1 MNRLLGV
8 VGWIGAALAVAA
20 VAVHVVEDR
29 RTLVS
34 PPDAVAEEFVRQ
46 VLTGRS
52 ERALPLLCEG
62 VRPGL
67 SRGELDAAGR
77 KLQEELGEVA
87 NVSAEIESLSDRRAA
102 ASAVLDGA
110 RATRTLRFRFVRE
123 RGKWMIEEAGGFVP
137 ETSPAPAS

>member
-8 VGWIGAALAVAA
+8 VGWIGAAIAVAA
-20 VAVHVVEDR
+20 IAVHVLEDR

-34 PPDAVAEEFVRQ
+34 PPDAVAEEFLRQ

-52 ERALPLLCEG
+52 ERALPLLSEA

-67 SRGELDAAGR
+67 SPGELDAAGR
-77 KLQEELGEVA
+77 KLEEDLGEVG
-87 NVSAEIESLSDRRAA
+87 NVSAEIESLSGQRAA

-110 RATRTLRFRFVRE
+110 RAIRTVRFQLVRE
-123 RGKWMIEEAGGFVP
+123 RGKWMIEEAGGLAP
-137 ETSPAPAS
+137 ATPPAPAS